1 MDRRGQKR
9 RDSSMMSRRMS
20 SLILNAKTLRLSRRD
35 EQQINKSVLAAQT
48 VIDNRC
54 SLRWSENMK
63 TPRFIL
69 ALLALTVALAPQA
82 PKTAFSRPYKQ
93 GYSAKL
99 ISPRAGQVLVPGQVV
114 RVAWTADFPDV
125 DLTMCEMEVLL
136 SLDGGKTTYMRL
148 IESRNPKI
156 QYFDWTVPNAPTN
169 TAVLNIRF
177 GCLNIYPETPSLQI
191 QSAFVIS
198 PAVNN

>member
-1 MDRRGQKR
+1 
-9 RDSSMMSRRMS
+9 
-20 SLILNAKTLRLSRRD
+20 
-35 EQQINKSVLAAQT
+35 
-48 VIDNRC
+48 
-54 SLRWSENMK
+54 MK
-63 TPRFIL
+63 TPRLIL
-69 ALLALTVALAPQA
+69 ALLALTSALAPQSPPTLFA
-82 PKTAFSRPYKQ
+82 RPYPGK
-93 GYSAKL
+93 YSAKL

-114 RVAWTADFPDV
+114 RVAWTADFPEV

-136 SLDGGKTTYMRL
+136 SLDGGKTIYMRL

-169 TAVLNIRF
+169 AAVLNIRF

-198 PAVNN
+198 PAVN